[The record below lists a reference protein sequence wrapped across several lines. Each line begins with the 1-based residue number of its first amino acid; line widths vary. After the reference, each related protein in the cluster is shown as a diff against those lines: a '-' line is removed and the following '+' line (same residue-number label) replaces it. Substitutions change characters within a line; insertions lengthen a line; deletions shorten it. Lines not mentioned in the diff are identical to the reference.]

1 MSMEDVLDSF
11 WGARL
16 QSEPVQ
22 KVGSIYD
29 LIGKRIP
36 FWAART
42 PDGKAK
48 IVSVIPYTGPF
59 SFIDCVVTLEHFSSN
74 GGVKFTEMSY
84 NSKDYRD

>member
-11 WGARL
+11 WDARL

-42 PDGKAK
+42 KDGKAK
-48 IVSVIPYTGPF
+48 IVSVIPYNGPF
-59 SFIDCVVTLEHFSSN
+59 DFIDCVVKLEHFSSN
-74 GGVKFTEMSY
+74 GDVKFTEMSY